1 MGREWEGK
9 AAIRLPV
16 GTSAVTEPEGSLT
29 AAFPKPIPVFHP
41 ADAPQP
47 EALTCFHLQVK
58 RKKERRLVQPEDTNF
73 SAHLTEAQR
82 AITLGKVETALSCAQ
97 KVCHGNVTKL
107 FALN

>member
-1 MGREWEGK
+1 MGRGWAGK
-9 AAIRLPV
+9 AATRLPV
-16 GTSAVTEPEGSLT
+16 GTLAATESRGSLPVT
-29 AAFPKPIPVFHP
+29 FPKPIPVFHP

-82 AITLGKVETALSCAQ
+82 AITLGKVDTALSCAQ
-97 KVCHGNVTKL
+97 KVCH